1 MTSVRPTDTSSDNP
15 ELRHKI
21 EGQPAGFRPLTA
33 LEQRVLRKTGRA
45 ALYFIGYEGDADDDP
60 IKIGYTFDLRQR
72 LVQYRTQSWRA
83 VIVHDVLYTVSV
95 FNILQEREIKRALE
109 EEDFARCNAVA
120 SEFSSTH
127 VAGVE
132 QALHNRLKDLS
143 LHARGEWFY
152 GGVEFLVNEAKRLIR
167 EDLGGE
173 YLTHKS
179 MLRMIHSWK
188 NEAGLR

>member
-1 MTSVRPTDTSSDNP
+1 M
-15 ELRHKI
+15 RHKI
-21 EGQPAGFRPLTA
+21 EGQPNGFRPFTA

-45 ALYFIGYEGDADDDP
+45 ALYFIGFEGDGAEDP

-72 LVQYRTQSWRA
+72 LGQYRTQSWRPVTVHE
-83 VIVHDVLYTVSV
+83 VIYTVSV

-109 EEDFARCNAVA
+109 EDDLERCNKVA
-120 SEFSSTH
+120 NDFKTTH
-127 VAGVE
+127 VVGVE
-132 QALHNRLKDLS
+132 QAIHNHLKDIG

-152 GGVEFLVNEAKRLIR
+152 GGVDFLVSEAKRIIR